1 LEHYSEKRIMEN
13 TVNKPVTMHI
23 FATEGF
29 VKLRK
34 CA

>member
-1 LEHYSEKRIMEN
+1 MEN

-29 VKLRK
+29 GEVAKMCIVTSK
-34 CA
+34 QKEK